1 MTDTQRR
8 RNGTTTTTPL
18 TEPIGALGLPL
29 YSGYLRLDPN
39 PKLTGR
45 QAAALYR
52 EMRYGEPAATAFYN
66 AAVTLLPTSYD
77 VQPGGET
84 DADLAAA
91 EHLGACVEAME
102 PALSTAL
109 RQQQSILW
117 AGWCV
122 QELVYR
128 RRDDGTVG
136 WREWGLRRQDSLERW
151 QTAGPGSAEVIG
163 LIQRP
168 APDYRERVIPRERY
182 IHTVADD
189 SEGSPEGLSPLRG
202 MYKHWYMVRNI
213 ELFLGIALE
222 RFGTGLPV
230 FEVAEGVTLTPTDEA
245 VLEDA
250 LKALRQNEY
259 AGVVTPKGVT
269 FRFASSP
276 GLRAGDYLQ
285 VIRYLRLV
293 MLSTLMADFIGLGT
307 QQAGGAYSLGRDKS
321 ELFLL
326 GLNAYQQRM
335 GDAINA
341 QAVRRLYALPANRQ
355 NRFGVI
361 TAPPRLTLKPI
372 KRYDLASLG
381 QLMELLHRIGLF
393 TPSPEDE
400 AYMREISDLLNKS
413 PDQIR
418 TERGAM
424 PPPPPRPAADEDDA
438 ADDEDAAVIDDDEP
452 VEDDDDDA
460 AVIDDDG
467 AEEADDG
474 EPVEEADDDA
484 DDDAE

>member
-1 MTDTQRR
+1 MTDTLRR
-8 RNGTTTTTPL
+8 RNGTTTTAPL

-77 VQPGGET
+77 VQPGGKT

-91 EHLGACVEAME
+91 EHLGACVEALE

-122 QELVYR
+122 QEPVYR
-128 RRDDGTVG
+128 RRPDGTVG

-163 LIQRP
+163 FIQRP

-182 IHTVADD
+182 LHTVADE

-259 AGVVTPKGVT
+259 AGVVTPRGVT

-335 GDAINA
+335 EDAINA

-355 NRFGVI
+355 NRFGAI

-372 KRYDLASLG
+372 KRYDLQALG

-413 PDQIR
+413 ADQIR
-418 TERGAM
+418 TERAVM
-424 PPPPPRPAADEDDA
+424 PEPEPRPATDEGGGDA
-438 ADDEDAAVIDDDEP
+438 GEGGDGP
-452 VEDDDDDA
+452 VEE
-460 AVIDDDG
+460 VE
-467 AEEADDG
+467 AEEDDG